1 MARPKKMDAPSEAVN
16 GPTTHEEASVLP
28 SIPWL
33 SLVKAKGGYAVL
45 KATTLGREVTGVEVL
60 HGPLPR
66 AAASAALRTEM
77 ARAFLLGKG
86 PQ

>member
-1 MARPKKMDAPSEAVN
+1 MARPKKDAPIEAVN
-16 GPTTHEEASVLP
+16 GPTTHEEGSMLP
-28 SIPWL
+28 SVPWL

-86 PQ
+86 PT

>member
-1 MARPKKMDAPSEAVN
+1 MARPKKDAPIVVGN
-16 GPTTHEEASVLP
+16 DPTTHEDASTLP
-28 SIPWL
+28 SVPWL

>member
-1 MARPKKMDAPSEAVN
+1 MARPKKDAPNEAVN
-16 GPTTHEEASVLP
+16 GPQTHDEASTLP
-28 SIPWL
+28 SIGWL

-45 KATTLGREVTGVEVL
+45 KATTVGKEVTGVEVL
-60 HGPLPR
+60 HGPLGR

-77 ARAFLLGKG
+77 ARAFLVGKG

>member
-1 MARPKKMDAPSEAVN
+1 MPRPRKDAPITN
-16 GPTTHEEASVLP
+16 GNDPQTHEDDDSLP
-28 SIPWL
+28 TVPWL

-45 KATTLGREVTGVEVL
+45 HATTEGKVVTSVRVL
-60 HGPLPR
+60 HGPLGR

-77 ARAFLLGKG
+77 ARAFLVGKG

>member
-1 MARPKKMDAPSEAVN
+1 MPRPKKDAPQTN
-16 GPTTHEEASVLP
+16 GNDPTTHADDDCLP
-28 SIPWL
+28 TVPWL

-45 KATTLGREVTGVEVL
+45 HATTEGKVVTSVKVL
-60 HGPLPR
+60 HGPLGR

-77 ARAFLLGKG
+77 ARAFLVGKG

>member
-1 MARPKKMDAPSEAVN
+1 MPRPKKDDASEAVN
-16 GPTTHEEASVLP
+16 GPTTHADNDCLP
-28 SIPWL
+28 TVPWL

-45 KATTLGREVTGVEVL
+45 HATTEGKVVTSVRVL

-66 AAASAALRTEM
+66 ATASAALRTEM
-77 ARAFLLGKG
+77 ARAFLVGKG

>member
-1 MARPKKMDAPSEAVN
+1 MARPKKDAPIADGN
-16 GPTTHEEASVLP
+16 GPSTHEEGSVLP